1 MNSPAPQPTPSQST
15 AVETPSYFSNP
26 DLISQLR
33 VSRFNGRILFNF
45 LKTHFDPA
53 TNAII
58 NDDYKRHNLVT
69 VLKAVFTNLQERSVV
84 TELEGKKD
92 NPQELCSFLNK
103 LAELVTFHS
112 NYQTTAENVMQ
123 FGVSDVLKHIN
134 DGALTGAVTAL
145 TFGGLLALKS
155 AKFRGAATGIGIL
168 AGAGYLAMN
177 AVLGD
182 SQQRIALIRHSNAL
196 RTHFGLDQQLPPII
210 FNSLFLPFIT
220 EAGVSRVTFAQI
232 NQFIDS
238 KGRTNYDEI
247 VNKSA
252 ILKSIFASMDET
264 TKQLYFNNLQKIY
277 EKLNTPPVEPDSTT
291 FASRLVLNVKDNVI
305 STLAPTTEVEDAIT
319 LDPLPTTPSTTELE
333 AEKVTPIT
341 QHMPSRFNQLSPTG
355 KQEALAIQA
364 IPSDYSRYF
373 DSAHLA
379 DFTPGTITGLEN
391 MQHDLMG
398 NGYLLVKVSNRDA
411 SALEGIKKDLTE
423 YFQLNDQNFNLSR
436 IETLGFHMN
445 SNNTYVPVVVRGLYT
460 GNQAYH
466 LRPNLSSSAFEQ
478 RQTVEC
484 LNVGTFEY
492 FFNNPTERI
501 LLKLAGLNVQTQANL
516 NSHGNVPGENW
527 PNNLGTI
534 DSTLGAVCGALKT
547 RINQRLNQENP
558 GSQNSVK
565 LFQLLS
571 ELLKTSISQAD
582 SAKLSKLFRDMTG
595 KSSLSAMTLEVIN
608 FNLAI
613 NNDKFKE
620 DNVCEKGFVEL
631 FDALKAQDR
640 HLAAVMAH
648 VLRFP
653 DSRSDLLPNGVST
666 NYDSLLAYAQSII
679 ARSEALDAM
688 TTFDSGL
695 SMRDRIMLRNF
706 IVSRNLTPK
715 QSGESVGLGEYV
727 ITNQDSVTGLTK
739 VTENVTLPR
748 NYGYQNPRITGSPLL
763 LFKNEGKNQVSLP
776 SSPATT
782 TPPVRVFAVFTSS
795 N

>member
-1 MNSPAPQPTPSQST
+1 MNSPTSQPTQSPP

-45 LKTHFDPA
+45 LKTHFDPN

-69 VLKAVFTNLQERSVV
+69 VLKAVFTNLQERAVV
-84 TELEGKKD
+84 TELESKKD
-92 NPQELCSFLNK
+92 NKDALCSFLNK

-182 SQQRIALIRHSNAL
+182 SQQRIALIRYSNAL
-196 RTHFGLDQQLPPII
+196 RTHFDLDQQLPPII

-232 NQFIDS
+232 KQFIDS
-238 KGRTNYDEI
+238 KGRNNYDEI

-252 ILKSIFASMDET
+252 ILKSIFASMNEP
-264 TKQLYFNNLQKIY
+264 TKQLYFNNLKKIY
-277 EKLNTPPVEPDSTT
+277 TKLNTQAVEPDSTT
-291 FASRLVLNVKDNVI
+291 FASRLVLNVKENVI
-305 STLAPTTEVEDAIT
+305 STLAPTTEVKDAIT
-319 LDPLPTTPSTTELE
+319 LDPPTTPSTTPPTSELD
-333 AEKVTPIT
+333 AAKVTAINP
-341 QHMPSRFNQLSPTG
+341 HMPSRFNQLSPTG

-373 DSAHLA
+373 STAQA
-379 DFTPGTITGLEN
+379 AEITPANVTGLEN

-411 SALEGIKKDLTE
+411 SALEGIKTYLTN
-423 YFQLNDQNFNLSR
+423 YFKVNDTNFNLSR
-436 IETLGFHMN
+436 IETLGFHMRN
-445 SNNTYVPVVVRGLYT
+445 SDTYVPVVVRGLYK
-460 GNQAYH
+460 GQQAYH
-466 LRPNLSSSAFEQ
+466 LRPNLSISAFDQ

-516 NSHGNVPGENW
+516 NSHGNVPSENW

-534 DSTLGAVCGALKT
+534 DGTLGAVCGALKT
-547 RINQRLNQENP
+547 QINQLLTPQTP

-571 ELLKTSISQAD
+571 ELLRTSISQAD

-620 DNVCEKGFVEL
+620 ENVREKGFVEL
-631 FDALKAQDR
+631 FDELKDKDR
-640 HLAAVMAH
+640 HLAAVMAY

-653 DSRSDLLPNGVST
+653 DSSRELLPSSVSN
-666 NYDSLLAYAQSII
+666 NYDSLLAYANRII
-679 ARSEALDAM
+679 TRSKALDAM
-688 TTFDSGL
+688 EKFDSGL

-715 QSGESVGLGEYV
+715 QPGDSVGPGEFV
-727 ITNQDSVTGLTK
+727 ITNQATVTNLTQ
-739 VTENVTLPR
+739 VTQNVTLPQ
-748 NYGYQNPRITGSPLL
+748 NYGYKVPSDPGSPLL
-763 LFKNEGKNQVSLP
+763 LFENKGHTQVSLP
-776 SSPATT
+776 NPT
-782 TPPVRVFAVFTSS
+782 TPPASVFAVFTSS